1 MADDKLNLT
10 ESFKEITVTR
20 GDSTET
26 IKIPMI
32 GQGTWMLDDTN
43 TEKAVSDA
51 LSAGYVAIDTAQGY
65 GNEEYVGRA
74 IQRAL
79 AGGLARDKIF
89 ISSKL
94 NPGTAKS
101 DAELGSMTEA
111 DAERERTRIRTE
123 VEKSFAALGLTG
135 EHDYIDCYYIH
146 SPAPWNEMEEG
157 HESEYM
163 NSVLLQWQVLNEYY
177 QAGKIKT
184 IGVSNFSIQALN
196 RLKEI
201 CELEHLQMPQVMQM
215 PLLIG
220 HNEEERVRFCTENN
234 IQPVAYSILGSKHLL
249 DHELVKAMAS
259 KYGMTPA
266 ELCTYY
272 TTQVLKVP
280 SLTRSTNPER
290 IRANSQVPNVP
301 LSELDTRILS
311 ACNDDCREWDVRMGW
326 HHNSE
331 GRFLDTPFGQEQI
344 DATRD
349 GVGGLNVL
357 DLLPF
362 ADLDYDTLETA
373 NPEIYARYNETAQR
387 FADTFGTLDLS
398 TLNEVIT
405 HLTPSKALLLDN
417 CRHDF
422 RDERTNLT
430 GWLQS
435 ALITKLVEEN
445 SPIPTETARKIY
457 ELGWRDSFLHDLE
470 IWRADERFASNP
482 VITSLITTFE
492 SDTPP
497 ILEEHSEDHTRRPT
511 PPSRSSRRSRV
522 PDKDLKTVLSHLD
535 EKTEDF
541 YLYVPYTKN
550 NGTELDYLE
559 IIVADDGL
567 FVNVAGFKEDPKE
580 TTRCKILTQGLRDV
594 DGEQHLAFGIEQN
607 HENSVV
613 ILPITVSNNEIFFR
627 NFQKIANYT
636 LEDTKEIKDDKIP
649 EFTTITKDLPE
660 LVRDDSAG
668 GSGGSGE
675 RRREPRTETRTETIG
690 PRRIPGNLIY
700 KAGDISYIFLPY
712 KTADNKDSH
721 LVLIQQGENLYLN
734 IKGFDETDRNKST
747 TCQIFSASFVTVEDK
762 EILSLEL
769 EVNGRKRSVNFPIP
783 KERNEQLLTDLNAL
797 LAHTNIRHTEI
808 EVYDCPRVSNPAF
821 DESLNPEMPL
831 TGELSEEDKLVRAK
845 RTGQALESQTLTIGE
860 ESITGFSQE
869 IEAKKLGLS
878 SAQKITLFDSTSYTS
893 SGATILK
900 DALLMVTS
908 EDKSAPVAIFTKGTK
923 TEEGREIPTIQF
935 KVSKEFIDD
944 FRAKNPEVE
953 IPDGSADGDYVVYEV
968 DKLKLSQD
976 LNISDVQIRGAGSEF
991 AVLFSALG
999 CQIVDKNK
1007 HFGMVKNE
1015 ENPFNIGVTT
1025 DFLSTVLKP
1034 ETEKSDIEKACSYD
1048 RTGVSYEALL
1058 ISRIQLERKKSTE
1071 PDKIVSVTLPEGSSS
1086 PEEKLYSVPIKV
1098 KNEDG
1103 STSPEYL
1110 NIRID
1115 REGKSY
1121 AYLHITGESVK
1132 SAKIPKFYEIDIAHL
1147 EESASSTLDSI
1158 ENPSLY
1164 LGLKDGKDVVRI
1176 NIDINYDENSEIL
1189 RSLKTDILKKE
1200 FNERIEE
1207 EEKTRP
1213 LFDGAERKVGDEN
1226 YLIYPRPKERKAT
1239 VLSYGD
1245 IAILTRKPREREEE
1259 HLISRSPTLMD
1270 PPVVD
1275 RERTTTIIDRGGG
1288 GGGNPPSPPPPEDPE
1303 PEEPIKPIDWKE
1315 KLDPIKPPK
1324 KNGVRNMLIGL
1335 FALCTLMSILVPW
1348 LAIGSIVFAGAA
1360 IVNEVR
1366 PWIVS
1371 VHKAN
1376 KERRY
1381 KKQHTYKPGKDK
1393 EKELQQGLTKTKGDL
1408 VKQRNK
1414 LNYLNEQRR
1423 RIEAD
1428 PTLSES
1434 QRRKK
1439 LEKIDKEINSARVE
1453 VERLQIDVSNQE
1465 LNIQS
1470 AKLEKQIA
1478 LSKEVIE
1485 SRKKRDEQI
1494 QKAED
1499 ADLSALQKTNENKEK
1514 ELNAA
1519 TTKMSELTEEKEE
1532 FERDKAELD
1541 ALEARDEGSLSPEEL
1556 EKLKKL
1562 RAKMKKK
1569 KGKTVEGY
1577 EREIAEYG
1585 SRIETLTREKEE
1597 AQGILD
1603 GRSRE
1608 VDEQRSARDEEI
1620 RRLENEEQ
1628 DLQRRKDEFDRN
1640 VDEANERRKHA
1651 TGSDAIM
1658 EDYSLGELP
1667 SEEEHETEGEEL
1679 SEEERRRR
1687 SERGRGREAGGAGRG
1702 REAGG

>member
-1 MADDKLNLT
+1 M
-10 ESFKEITVTR
+10 
-20 GDSTET
+20 
-26 IKIPMI
+26 
-32 GQGTWMLDDTN
+32 
-43 TEKAVSDA
+43 
-51 LSAGYVAIDTAQGY
+51 
-65 GNEEYVGRA
+65 
-74 IQRAL
+74 
-79 AGGLARDKIF
+79 
-89 ISSKL
+89 
-94 NPGTAKS
+94 
-101 DAELGSMTEA
+101 
-111 DAERERTRIRTE
+111 
-123 VEKSFAALGLTG
+123 
-135 EHDYIDCYYIH
+135 
-146 SPAPWNEMEEG
+146 
-157 HESEYM
+157 
-163 NSVLLQWQVLNEYY
+163 
-177 QAGKIKT
+177 
-184 IGVSNFSIQALN
+184 
-196 RLKEI
+196 
-201 CELEHLQMPQVMQM
+201 
-215 PLLIG
+215 
-220 HNEEERVRFCTENN
+220 
-234 IQPVAYSILGSKHLL
+234 
-249 DHELVKAMAS
+249 
-259 KYGMTPA
+259 
-266 ELCTYY
+266 
-272 TTQVLKVP
+272 
-280 SLTRSTNPER
+280 
-290 IRANSQVPNVP
+290 
-301 LSELDTRILS
+301 
-311 ACNDDCREWDVRMGW
+311 
-326 HHNSE
+326 
-331 GRFLDTPFGQEQI
+331 
-344 DATRD
+344 
-349 GVGGLNVL
+349 
-357 DLLPF
+357 
-362 ADLDYDTLETA
+362 
-373 NPEIYARYNETAQR
+373 
-387 FADTFGTLDLS
+387 
-398 TLNEVIT
+398 
-405 HLTPSKALLLDN
+405 
-417 CRHDF
+417 
-422 RDERTNLT
+422 
-430 GWLQS
+430 
-435 ALITKLVEEN
+435 
-445 SPIPTETARKIY
+445 
-457 ELGWRDSFLHDLE
+457 
-470 IWRADERFASNP
+470 
-482 VITSLITTFE
+482 
-492 SDTPP
+492 
-497 ILEEHSEDHTRRPT
+497 
-511 PPSRSSRRSRV
+511 
-522 PDKDLKTVLSHLD
+522 
-535 EKTEDF
+535 
-541 YLYVPYTKN
+541 
-550 NGTELDYLE
+550 
-559 IIVADDGL
+559 
-567 FVNVAGFKEDPKE
+567 
-580 TTRCKILTQGLRDV
+580 
-594 DGEQHLAFGIEQN
+594 
-607 HENSVV
+607 
-613 ILPITVSNNEIFFR
+613 
-627 NFQKIANYT
+627 
-636 LEDTKEIKDDKIP
+636 
-649 EFTTITKDLPE
+649 
-660 LVRDDSAG
+660 
-668 GSGGSGE
+668 
-675 RRREPRTETRTETIG
+675 
-690 PRRIPGNLIY
+690 
-700 KAGDISYIFLPY
+700 
-712 KTADNKDSH
+712 
-721 LVLIQQGENLYLN
+721 
-734 IKGFDETDRNKST
+734 
-747 TCQIFSASFVTVEDK
+747 
-762 EILSLEL
+762 
-769 EVNGRKRSVNFPIP
+769 
-783 KERNEQLLTDLNAL
+783 
-797 LAHTNIRHTEI
+797 
-808 EVYDCPRVSNPAF
+808 
-821 DESLNPEMPL
+821 
-831 TGELSEEDKLVRAK
+831 
-845 RTGQALESQTLTIGE
+845 
-860 ESITGFSQE
+860 
-869 IEAKKLGLS
+869 
-878 SAQKITLFDSTSYTS
+878 
-893 SGATILK
+893 
-900 DALLMVTS
+900 
-908 EDKSAPVAIFTKGTK
+908 
-923 TEEGREIPTIQF
+923 
-935 KVSKEFIDD
+935 
-944 FRAKNPEVE
+944 
-953 IPDGSADGDYVVYEV
+953 
-968 DKLKLSQD
+968 SQD
-976 LNISDVQIRGAGSEF
+976 LNISDVQISGAGSEF

-1015 ENPFNIGVTT
+1015 EKPFNIGVTT
-1025 DFLSTVLKP
+1025 DFLSTVLKQ

-1058 ISRIQLERKKSTE
+1058 ISRIQLERNKSTE

-1189 RSLKTDILKKE
+1189 RSLKTDILEKE

-1288 GGGNPPSPPPPEDPE
+1288 GGGNPPPPPPPEDPE

-1335 FALCTLMSILVPW
+1335 FALCTFMSILLPW

-1439 LEKIDKEINSARVE
+1439 LEKIDKEINSTRVG
-1453 VERLQIDVSNQE
+1453 VEQLQIDVSNQE
-1465 LNIQS
+1465 LSIQS
-1470 AKLEKQIA
+1470 ARLEKQIA
-1478 LSKEVIE
+1478 LANEVIE
-1485 SRKKRDEQI
+1485 SRKERDKQI
-1494 QKAED
+1494 RKAED
-1499 ADLSALQKTNENKEK
+1499 ADLSTLQKNNENKEK

-1519 TTKMSELTEEKEE
+1519 TAKKAELTAEKEE

-1562 RAKMKKK
+1562 RAKMKRK
-1569 KGKTVEGY
+1569 KGRTVEGY

-1585 SRIETLTREKEE
+1585 SRIETLTREKDE
-1597 AQGILD
+1597 AQRNLD
-1603 GRSRE
+1603 RRSEE

-1628 DLQRRKDEFDRN
+1628 DLQRRKDEFDRS

-1667 SEEEHETEGEEL
+1667 PEEHETEEEEL

-1687 SERGRGREAGGAGRG
+1687 SERGRRRDGEGRDRDAG
-1702 REAGG
+1702 